1 MKYEVTE
8 GFADL
13 SDKNKPYYVGDTYPK
28 PANKKVSAKRIE
40 ELSTNKNNAGRPF
53 IKEVKEKE

>member
-1 MKYEVTE
+1 MKYEVIE

-13 SDKNKPYYVGDTYPK
+13 SDKKKPYYVGDTYPK
-28 PANKKVSAKRIE
+28 PGNKRVSSKRIE
-40 ELSTNKNNAGRPF
+40 ELSTNKNSARRPF